1 MSLCQITQEIITQNV
16 DDQFLNKLVNNTSHY
31 LLNKIDIEKNKATKK
46 PSIDTELRAL
56 HLKL

>member
-31 LLNKIDIEKNKATKK
+31 LLNKIDIEKKKSNKKN
-46 PSIDTELRAL
+46 L
-56 HLKL
+56 HRYGTQGPPPEA